1 MTVNALLIDYNYC
14 TGCHTCTIACQM
26 EKGLPDDKNG
36 LIIQQIGPFVVE
48 GEKWEYDYLPS
59 PTDFCD
65 LCASRT
71 AKGKIPNCVQ
81 HCQAACMD
89 WGPLEELAK
98 KVTTA
103 KQVLFSR

>member
-1 MTVNALLIDYNYC
+1 MAVNALLIDYNYC

-26 EKGLPDDKNG
+26 EKDLPDDKNG
-36 LIIQQIGPFVVE
+36 IILMQVGPMQIE
-48 GEKWEYDYLPS
+48 GDTWEYDYVPV

-65 LCASRT
+65 LCADRI
-71 AKGKIPNCVQ
+71 AKGKKPSCVQ

-89 WGPLEELAK
+89 FGTLEELAK
-98 KVTTA
+98 KVSTS